1 MNEII
6 DVCSIHKY
14 IALSSKEASELSIRY
29 KGIMCDSAA
38 LLMHHGIT
46 HFKYLLSLFMLTT
59 TSRSKQPKYFAARAN
74 QSTLSKNPYW
84 LKRIKTSSPEQR
96 LNKMIL
102 VLKYFHKT

>member
-1 MNEII
+1 MFAP
-6 DVCSIHKY
+6 SIN

-38 LLMHHGIT
+38 LLMHHRIT

-74 QSTLSKNPYW
+74 QRALSAKIHIG
-84 LKRIKTSSPEQR
+84 LKE
-96 LNKMIL
+96 
-102 VLKYFHKT
+102 LKLLHQNRG